1 VLTTSKGNFFPLPF
15 DKKNLQKKKKT
26 IKRNNSIKTNNMVV
40 GGDNLKQQ
48 LKFNG
53 GSNNFIVDGGDA
65 FITMSAVMFAS
76 NG

>member
-1 VLTTSKGNFFPLPF
+1 
-15 DKKNLQKKKKT
+15 
-26 IKRNNSIKTNNMVV
+26 MVV